1 MNKSQKILTKF
12 ESLKKENK
20 IFETQSHIR
29 NDNPLT
35 LYTHRS
41 ADLSKNKYKTKEFSF
56 YINNNL
62 INRNDFYLNKTI
74 KSELIQHKVNKLKN
88 LILNNAHNSINNDLK
103 NIKKDFLKQKEKICI
118 KEENRKAHILTN
130 LNARTEYNNH
140 SVIMINKKI
149 PQKEKNL
156 KIFSPEHNFKKN
168 KIVNKRKINNNQ
180 IKSSKN
186 LKSKTNK
193 TLNNSIN
200 NQIKYSYLAI
210 EISNNNKFSPK
221 KKANKK
227 RKNSNIN

>member
-1 MNKSQKILTKF
+1 M
-12 ESLKKENK
+12 
-20 IFETQSHIR
+20 
-29 NDNPLT
+29 
-35 LYTHRS
+35 
-41 ADLSKNKYKTKEFSF
+41 
-56 YINNNL
+56 
-62 INRNDFYLNKTI
+62 
-74 KSELIQHKVNKLKN
+74 
-88 LILNNAHNSINNDLK
+88 
-103 NIKKDFLKQKEKICI
+103 
-118 KEENRKAHILTN
+118 TN

-140 SVIMINKKI
+140 SVSMINKKI

-200 NQIKYSYLAI
+200 NQIKHSYLAI